1 MRKTT
6 VLAAALSGFLLL
18 GGASGC
24 SQIDAIFGTGSQS
37 TKTVTV
43 QTVISAC
50 DAYQLALADA
60 ASLRA
65 AKLLNPA
72 TVAKI
77 EAIRPPLN
85 HICPPEGQMP
95 AGPIDALVTVTVGTA
110 QIIAAFKGAQ

>member
-43 QTVISAC
+43 QTVIDAC
-50 DAYQLALADA
+50 DAYQAALTVA
-60 ASLRA
+60 AVARQ
-65 AKLLNPA
+65 AKALSPVA
-72 TVAKI
+72 VAKI
-77 EAIRPPLN
+77 DAIRPPLN

-95 AGPIDALVTVTVGTA
+95 NGPIDALVTVVTGTA
-110 QIIAAFKGAQ
+110 QIIAAAKGAQ